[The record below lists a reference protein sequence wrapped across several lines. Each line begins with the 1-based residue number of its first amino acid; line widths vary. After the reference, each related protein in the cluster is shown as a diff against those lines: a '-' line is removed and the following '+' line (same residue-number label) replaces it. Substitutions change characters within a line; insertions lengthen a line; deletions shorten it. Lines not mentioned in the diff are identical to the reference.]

1 MGDESFSDE
10 AIDFLRRLDE
20 GILSK
25 VIYSFMMVQN
35 EAFNSYYLIEINA
48 PCTENGRRIKYGTTT

>member
-35 EAFNSYYLIEINA
+35 EALTAIIWLKLMA
-48 PCTENGRRIKYGTTT
+48 PAPKMEGG